1 MKNSRFSNYVTS
13 MAFNLS
19 LSKAM
24 IVAMAQIAN
33 EAPKHCAASYW
44 AVGAPDTAIPAMR
57 ALQQRGLVY
66 SPDPKWP
73 GAMEF
78 TDAGKHVFELLKIA
92 GLITH
97 LQNAVNE
104 YRKENKVEGI

>member
-33 EAPKHCAASYW
+33 EAPKHCGDSFW
-44 AVGAPDTAIPAMR
+44 AVGAPDTAVPAMR
-57 ALQQRGLVY
+57 ALELRGLVY
-66 SPDPKWP
+66 APDPKWP
-73 GAMEF
+73 GAKQF
-78 TDAGKHVFELLKIA
+78 TEAGQHVFELLKIS
-92 GLITH
+92 GLITQ
-97 LQNAVNE
+97 LQTAVNDYQAAKAE
-104 YRKENKVEGI
+104 AK